1 MNSSLYNS
9 VSGVKSFQ
17 FAMDV
22 QSNNIANINTIGF
35 KGSTPEI
42 SSLFSTTLAGTYAA
56 YANDDSLGASSQ
68 TTAFNMNQGI
78 LQNTD
83 NAFDLAIGGEG
94 WFGVQGL
101 NEKTYFTR
109 AGQFSIDSN
118 GDLVDI
124 NGNYLLATSGN
135 NITPTTLDETTL
147 SKFGTYY
154 KSTAK
159 TPAQPYAISATGD
172 VPLGSVGKQTKV
184 HLPDLLYYPPT
195 ATTNVSYSASLNPKI
210 TTGSVSVPLNS
221 DDYTQTVTAASGKI
235 SLNGTTTHT
244 SALQNPQP
252 GDQVLI
258 TVTDNAGKKL
268 TTTTQLDA
276 SNQWN
281 ISNVNVSEL
290 DTSSPLNVSVSV
302 TSNQEVAN
310 QDHASI
316 GIIGPD
322 GDKDTLDMTFT
333 KRVPQAASGTT
344 WDVTANI
351 YSFYENYDSTKT
363 YDPSLYYVNQK
374 DAKVYE
380 IVDTQT
386 GVLEFDGAGRLLS
399 NSLPALSNGGTTLNV
414 NLGTLNSFDGLVSST
429 SITKTSSYQTNG
441 TVEGFLKNYGM
452 DGNGNIIAEFDNGKS
467 SAIAKVAVYHFQN
480 DQGLTSAS
488 SNLFEESSNS
498 GKAIFYTDKDGN
510 AFLGSNVLNHR
521 LEGSNVSMATALTEL
536 IVIQKAFTASSK
548 GITTSDELLQNA
560 INMKQ

>member
-42 SSLFSTTLAGTYAA
+42 SSLFSTMLTGTYAS

-78 LQNTD
+78 LENTD
-83 NAFDLAIGGEG
+83 NPFDLAIGGEG

-135 NITPTTLDETTL
+135 NITTTTLDEKTL

-154 KSTAK
+154 NSASK
-159 TPAQPYAISATGD
+159 TPAQPYAISAMGD
-172 VPLGSVGKQTKV
+172 VPLGSVGSQTKV

-195 ATTNVSYSASLNPKI
+195 PTTSVSYSNNLSPKV

-221 DDYTQTVTAASGKI
+221 DDYTQTVTATSGKI

-244 SALQNPQP
+244 TALLNPQP

-258 TVTDNAGKKL
+258 TVTDSTGKKV
-268 TTTTQLDA
+268 TANTQLDA

-281 ISNVNVSEL
+281 ISNINVSEL
-290 DTSSPLNVSVSV
+290 DTASALNVAVSV

-310 QDHASI
+310 QENASI

-399 NSLPALSNGGTTLNV
+399 NSLPALSNGGTNLNV
-414 NLGTLNSFDGLVSST
+414 NLGTLNSFDGLVSSN
-429 SITKTSSYQTNG
+429 SIDKTSSYQTNG
-441 TVEGFLKNYGM
+441 TVEGFLKAYGM

-467 SAIAKVAVYHFQN
+467 SAIAKVAVYHFSKRPRLN
-480 DQGLTSAS
+480 VCCFKPSLKSRPTAEK
-488 SNLFEESSNS
+488 LFFIPIKT
-498 GKAIFYTDKDGN
+498 GMLF
-510 AFLGSNVLNHR
+510 
-521 LEGSNVSMATALTEL
+521 
-536 IVIQKAFTASSK
+536 
-548 GITTSDELLQNA
+548 
-560 INMKQ
+560 